1 MAPEITLYVQLAVV
15 LLADYVLG
23 DPRLLPHPVRFIG
36 WLCVIFEGYA
46 RDTCSWLSLKI
57 RGMVA
62 FFLVLFATL
71 AVLALFFFAL
81 TQIAA
86 GAALLGAF
94 LVCFFCIAAGDLVAH
109 SNKVYNYLNLGDMT
123 GARQAVSLM
132 VGRDTA
138 LLDDSEVARA
148 CVESVSENM
157 VDGITAPL
165 FWAFIFSFAGFVLP
179 CNPLVS
185 AACGCMAYKAVN
197 TMDSMY
203 GYKNERYLEFGW
215 FAARVDDVSNIIPA
229 RASGLCL
236 IGAAY
241 LLGFDGRSAARI
253 YKNDR
258 FKSSS
263 PNSGHSE
270 AAAAGALGI
279 ELGGPSVYFGE
290 QTSKPFIGKGMRRV
304 GPEDIKKANR
314 LVIGGSLIFFIC
326 SCLIH
331 LLLVNVFQ

>member
-1 MAPEITLYVQLAVV
+1 MVPEITLYIQLAVV

-36 WLCVIFEGYA
+36 WLCVVFERYA
-46 RDTCSWLSLKI
+46 RGTCPWLSLRN
-57 RGMVA
+57 RGVVA
-62 FFLVLFATL
+62 FFLVLSTNM
-71 AVLALFFFAL
+71 AVLALLFFGL
-81 TQIAA
+81 MQIGA
-86 GAALLGAF
+86 GAALLGAL
-94 LVCFFCIAAGDLVAH
+94 LVCFFCIASGDLVAH
-109 SNKVYNYLNLGDMT
+109 SNKVYNYLNLRDIN
-123 GARQAVSLM
+123 GARKAVGLM

-138 LLDDSEVARA
+138 SLDDSEVARA

-179 CNPLVS
+179 FNPLIS

-215 FAARVDDVSNIIPA
+215 FAARVDDVCNVIPA

-241 LLGFDGRSAARI
+241 LLGFDGSSAARI
-253 YKNDR
+253 YKKDR
-258 FKSSS
+258 FNSSS

-270 AAAAGALGI
+270 AATAGALGI

-290 QTSKPFIGKGMRRV
+290 QTFKPFIGKGMKRV
-304 GPEDIKKANR
+304 RPEDIKKANR

-331 LLLVNVFQ
+331 LLLVSVFL